1 MVSLDWFDRD
11 DGVQSWTVLNN
22 FHEILLMFNRNYDR
36 WHKHMK
42 VLLGFQDVLEVVNFG
57 VEELG
62 ENQTYVKKVAYKE
75 VKKK

>member
-1 MVSLDWFDRD
+1 MMVYNHEPF
-11 DGVQSWTVLNN
+11 WTI
-22 FHEILLMFNRNYDR
+22 FMKFFSYFNRNYDR
-36 WHKHMK
+36 WHKHVK

-75 VKKK
+75 VMKK